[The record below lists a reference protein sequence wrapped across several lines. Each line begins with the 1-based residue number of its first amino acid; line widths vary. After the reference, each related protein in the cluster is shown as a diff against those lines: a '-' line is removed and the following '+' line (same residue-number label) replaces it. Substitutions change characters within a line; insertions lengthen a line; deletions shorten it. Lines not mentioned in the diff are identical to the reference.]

1 MKRLSVCFVAL
12 AFAGLAA
19 VGCSKGADVATPSV
33 PNVPNVDNIEADA
46 TKCADL
52 LTTYSSMFTPLATGG
67 TDADK
72 EKIQTAITDM
82 KGKVPES
89 VQANLTTISEG
100 LEGAGDTTAI
110 MTYMS
115 SDEFTTANDAVTK
128 YLTTECSKVGS

>member
-1 MKRLSVCFVAL
+1 MKRLTVCFVAL

-33 PNVPNVDNIEADA
+33 PNVDNIEADA
-46 TKCADL
+46 SKCADL

-72 EKIQTAITDM
+72 EKIQKAITDM
-82 KGKVPES
+82 KAKVPES
-89 VQANLTTISEG
+89 VQANLTTLSDG

-115 SDEFTTANDAVTK
+115 SDEFTKANDAVTK